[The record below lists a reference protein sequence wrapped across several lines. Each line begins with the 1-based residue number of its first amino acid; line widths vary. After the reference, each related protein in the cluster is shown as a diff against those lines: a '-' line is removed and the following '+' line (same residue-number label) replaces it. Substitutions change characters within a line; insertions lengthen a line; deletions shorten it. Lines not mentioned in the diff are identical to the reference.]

1 MNVDK
6 ILLDHGSGGL
16 ATKRLIEEVFL
27 KHLENPVLSRME
39 DSAVIDLPQGK
50 IAFTTDSFVID
61 PPFFPGGDIGSL
73 CVRGTVNDLS
83 MQGAKPLFLSLGLIL
98 EEGLDMDIIEK
109 ISRSISRASREA
121 GVMIAAADTKVVG
134 RGQADKLFINTSGI
148 GVIPENVV
156 LGINRARPGDRV
168 IVSGCVGD
176 HGAAVLLS
184 RSGLPFDAEIK
195 SDCASLNGLVEAV
208 LQAAPGAIRLLRDPT
223 RGGLATVLNEIS
235 EASSVDME
243 IWEERIPIRNEVSGV
258 CELLG
263 IDPLYLANEGKCVV
277 VARRDAA
284 EKVLKA
290 MKGHRLGREA
300 AIIGEVREKEAKE
313 RPQVLLRT
321 RVGGLRIVPIL
332 TGEPLPRIC

>member
-1 MNVDK
+1 MNK

-27 KHLENPVLSRME
+27 RHLENPVLSRME
-39 DSAVIDLPQGK
+39 DSAVLDLPPGRV
-50 IAFTTDSFVID
+50 AFTTDSFVID

-73 CVRGTVNDLS
+73 SVHGTVNDLS
-83 MQGAKPLFLSLGLIL
+83 MQGARPLFLSLGLIL
-98 EEGLDMDIIEK
+98 EEGLQMDVIEK
-109 ISRSISRASREA
+109 ISRSISRACREA
-121 GVMIAAADTKVVG
+121 GVIIAAADTKVVG
-134 RGQADKLFINTSGI
+134 KGQADKLFINTSGI

-168 IVSGCVGD
+168 IVSGYVGD

-195 SDCASLNGLVEAV
+195 SDCASLNELVEV
-208 LQAAPGAIRLLRDPT
+208 ILQAAPGAIRILRDPT

-235 EASSVDME
+235 EASSVDIE
-243 IWEERIPIRNEVSGV
+243 ICEECIPIRSEVSGV

-263 IDPLYLANEGKCVV
+263 LDPLYLANEGKCVV
-277 VARRDAA
+277 VVRRDAA
-284 EKVLKA
+284 EKVLEA

-300 AIIGEVREKEAKE
+300 AIIGEVREKKAKE
-313 RPQVLLRT
+313 RSQVLLRT
-321 RVGGLRIVPIL
+321 RVGGLRMVPIL